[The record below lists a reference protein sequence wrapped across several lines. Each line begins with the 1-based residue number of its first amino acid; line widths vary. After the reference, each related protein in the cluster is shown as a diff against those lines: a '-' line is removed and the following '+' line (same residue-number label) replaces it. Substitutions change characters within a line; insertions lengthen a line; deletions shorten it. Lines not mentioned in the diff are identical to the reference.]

1 MILYVVFLVIIRYM
15 GTKLYIKT
23 YGCQMNEYDSQ
34 KTLEI
39 LKQDPTIEE
48 TSNPEDADII
58 LLNTCSIREKAE
70 EKVYSELG
78 RLRKLKIENPNLKI
92 GVGGC
97 VASQEG
103 KNIFKRAPYV
113 DLIFGPQTIHKVPS
127 LLSKKNKIEAVD
139 VSFPIEEKFDS
150 LPAPEATGTSSFVSI
165 MEGCSKYCSFC
176 VVPYTRGDEVSRKPE
191 QIFDEV
197 ARLVEQGVSEIVF
210 VGQNVNSYEY
220 SFNGRMLRLS
230 DLIEVTGSID
240 GVERIRYTTSHPLDM
255 TDDLIEVY
263 GHVPQLVSHL
273 HLPVQSG
280 SNRILTR
287 MKRNYS
293 RELYIDVIEKLKLV
307 RPNIKVSSDFIVG
320 FPGETDADF
329 QQTMDLIEEVQFDAS
344 FSFIYS
350 ARPGTPASKL
360 HDATPL
366 AEKKERLNILQNRI
380 DELQTFYSDALAGT
394 IQRCLVTGIS
404 RKNIK
409 QLQARTECNRVVNFD
424 FQNINILGKLVDI
437 NITKAY
443 QRSLVGKILN
453 SEELQSA

>member
-39 LKQDPTIEE
+39 LKQDPTVEE

-139 VSFPIEEKFDS
+139 VSFPIEEKFDA

-197 ARLVEQGVSEIVF
+197 ARLIEQGVSEIVF

-280 SNRILTR
+280 SNSILTR

-329 QQTMDLIEEVQFDAS
+329 QQTMNLIEEVQFDAS

-366 AEKKERLNILQNRI
+366 AEKKERLNILQNRM
-380 DELQTFYSDALAGT
+380 DELQTFYSDAW
-394 IQRCLVTGIS
+394 QEQFNDV
-404 RKNIK
+404 
-409 QLQARTECNRVVNFD
+409 
-424 FQNINILGKLVDI
+424 
-437 NITKAY
+437 
-443 QRSLVGKILN
+443 
-453 SEELQSA
+453 

>member
-1 MILYVVFLVIIRYM
+1 M

-39 LKQDPTIEE
+39 LKQDPSIEE
-48 TSNPEDADII
+48 TSIPEEADII

-78 RLRKLKIENPNLKI
+78 RLRKLKLKNPNLKI

-97 VASQEG
+97 VATQEG

-127 LLSKKNKIEAVD
+127 LLAKKNKIEAVD

-176 VVPYTRGDEVSRKPE
+176 VVPYTRGDEVSRKPD

-197 ARLVEQGVSEIVF
+197 ARLIEQGVSEIIF
-210 VGQNVNSYEY
+210 VGQNVNSYQHTLD
-220 SFNGRMLRLS
+220 GRVLRLS
-230 DLIEVTGSID
+230 DLIEVCGSID
-240 GVERIRYTTSHPLDM
+240 GVHRIRYTTSHPLDM
-255 TDDLIEVY
+255 TDDLINVY
-263 GHVPQLVSHL
+263 SHVPQLVSHL

-280 SNRILTR
+280 SNEILTK

-293 RELYIDVIEKLKLV
+293 REQYIEIIEKLLIV
-307 RPNIKVSSDFIVG
+307 RPNIKISSDFIIG
-320 FPGETDADF
+320 FPGESSHDF
-329 QQTMDLIEEVQFDAS
+329 QLTMDLIETIKFDAS

-350 ARPGTPASKL
+350 PRPGTPAAKL
-360 HDATPL
+360 EDSTPL
-366 AEKKERLNILQNRI
+366 AEKKERLNILQTRV
-380 DELQTFYSDALAGT
+380 DELQTHYSNNLAGT
-394 IQRCLVTGIS
+394 IQRCLVTGVS
-404 RKNIK
+404 KKNIN

-437 NITKAY
+437 NITQAY
-443 QRSLVGKILN
+443 QRSLVGKVLN

>member
-1 MILYVVFLVIIRYM
+1 M

-39 LKQDPTIEE
+39 LKQDPTVEE
-48 TSNPEDADII
+48 TLNPEDADII

-78 RLRKLKIENPNLKI
+78 RLRKLKTENPNLKI

-139 VSFPIEEKFDS
+139 VSFPIEEKFDA

-197 ARLVEQGVSEIVF
+197 ARLIEQGVSEIVF

-280 SNRILTR
+280 SNSILTR

-329 QQTMDLIEEVQFDAS
+329 QQTMNLIEEVQFDAS

-366 AEKKERLNILQNRI
+366 AEKKERLNILQNRM

-443 QRSLVGKILN
+443 QRSLVGTILN

>member
-1 MILYVVFLVIIRYM
+1 MS
-15 GTKLYIKT
+15 TKLYIKT

-39 LKQDPTIEE
+39 LKQDPTIKE
-48 TSNPEDADII
+48 TYDLYDADII

-78 RLRKLKIENPNLKI
+78 RLKKLKEKNPKLKI

-97 VASQEG
+97 VATQEG
-103 KNIFKRAPYV
+103 KNIYKRAPYV

-127 LLSKKNKIEAVD
+127 LIKQENKIQAVD

-150 LPAPEATGTSSFVSI
+150 LPAPEATGPTSFVSI

-176 VVPYTRGDEVSRKPE
+176 VVPYTRGDEVSRNPE

-197 ARLVEQGVSEIVF
+197 ARLIEQGVSEITF
-210 VGQNVNSYEY
+210 LGQNVNSYRY
-220 SFNGRMLRLS
+220 SFKGRMLSLS
-230 DLIEVTGSID
+230 DLIEVCGAIE
-240 GVERIRYTTSHPLDM
+240 GVDRIRYTTSHPLDM
-255 TDDLIEVY
+255 TDDLIDVY

-280 SNRILTR
+280 SNEILTK
-287 MKRNYS
+287 MKRNYT
-293 RELYIDVIEKLKLV
+293 IENYLQIISKL
-307 RPNIKVSSDFIVG
+307 RGARSNIKISSDFIVG
-320 FPGETDADF
+320 FPNETNKDF
-329 QQTMDLIEEVQFDAS
+329 QQTMDLIEKVQFDAS

-350 ARPGTPASKL
+350 PRPGTPASQLEDK
-360 HDATPL
+360 TPPTK
-366 AEKKERLNILQNRI
+366 KKERLQILQDRI
-380 DELQTFYSDALAGT
+380 DYFQRRYSKELVGT
-394 IQRCLVTGIS
+394 IQRCLVTGVS
-404 RKNIK
+404 KKDSK

-437 NITKAY
+437 NIMEAY
-443 QRSLVGKILN
+443 SHSLAGKIFN
-453 SEELQSA
+453 PKERYSA

>member
-39 LKQDPTIEE
+39 LKQDPTVEE

-139 VSFPIEEKFDS
+139 VSFPIEEKFDA

-263 GHVPQLVSHL
+263 GHVPQLVSQL

-280 SNRILTR
+280 SNSILTR

-320 FPGETDADF
+320 FPGETAADF

-443 QRSLVGKILN
+443 QRSLVGTILN

>member
-1 MILYVVFLVIIRYM
+1 M

-39 LKQDPTIEE
+39 LKQDPTVEE
-48 TSNPEDADII
+48 TLNPEDADII

-139 VSFPIEEKFDS
+139 VSFPIEEKFDA

-197 ARLVEQGVSEIVF
+197 ARLIEQGVSEIVF

-280 SNRILTR
+280 SNSILTR

-329 QQTMDLIEEVQFDAS
+329 QQTMNLIEEVQFDAS

-360 HDATPL
+360 YDATPL
-366 AEKKERLNILQNRI
+366 AEKKERLNILQNRM

-443 QRSLVGKILN
+443 QRSLVGTILN

>member
-1 MILYVVFLVIIRYM
+1 M

-39 LKQDPTIEE
+39 LKQDPTVEE

-139 VSFPIEEKFDS
+139 VSFPIEEKFDA

-176 VVPYTRGDEVSRKPE
+176 VVPYTRGDEVSRKPA

-197 ARLVEQGVSEIVF
+197 ARLIEQGVSEIVF

-230 DLIEVTGSID
+230 DLIEVAGSID

-280 SNRILTR
+280 SNSILTR

-366 AEKKERLNILQNRI
+366 AEKKERLNFLQNRI
-380 DELQTFYSDALAGT
+380 DELQTLYSDALAGT

>member
-39 LKQDPTIEE
+39 LKQDPTVEE

-139 VSFPIEEKFDS
+139 VSFPIEEKFDA

-280 SNRILTR
+280 SNTILTR

-443 QRSLVGKILN
+443 QRSLVGTILN

>member
-1 MILYVVFLVIIRYM
+1 M

-39 LKQDPTIEE
+39 LKKDPSIEE
-48 TSNPEDADII
+48 TSIPEEADII

-78 RLRKLKIENPNLKI
+78 RLRKLKLKNPNLKI

-97 VASQEG
+97 VATQEG

-127 LLSKKNKIEAVD
+127 LLAKENKIEAVD
-139 VSFPIEEKFDS
+139 VSFPIEEKFDA
-150 LPAPEATGTSSFVSI
+150 LPEPEATGTSSFVSI

-197 ARLVEQGVSEIVF
+197 ARLIEQGVSEIIF
-210 VGQNVNSYEY
+210 VGQNVNSYQY
-220 SFNGRMLRLS
+220 TLDGRVLRLS
-230 DLIEVTGSID
+230 DLIEVCGSID
-240 GVERIRYTTSHPLDM
+240 GVHRIRYTTSHPLDM
-255 TDDLIEVY
+255 TDDLINVY
-263 GHVPQLVSHL
+263 SHVPQLVSHL

-280 SNRILTR
+280 SNEILTK

-293 RELYIDVIEKLKLV
+293 REQYIEIIEKLLIV
-307 RPNIKVSSDFIVG
+307 RPNIKISSDFIVG
-320 FPGETDADF
+320 FPGESSRDF
-329 QQTMDLIEEVQFDAS
+329 QRTMDLIETVKFDAS

-350 ARPGTPASKL
+350 PRPGTPAAKL
-360 HDATPL
+360 EDSTPL
-366 AEKKERLNILQNRI
+366 AEKKERLNILQTRV
-380 DELQTFYSDALAGT
+380 DELQTHYSNNLAGT
-394 IQRCLVTGIS
+394 IQRCLVTGVS
-404 RKNIK
+404 KKNIN

-437 NITKAY
+437 NITQAY
-443 QRSLVGKILN
+443 QRSLVGKVLN
-453 SEELQSA
+453 SEELQLA

>member
-39 LKQDPTIEE
+39 LKQDPTVEE
-48 TSNPEDADII
+48 TSNPEEADII

-139 VSFPIEEKFDS
+139 VSFPIEEKFDA

-197 ARLVEQGVSEIVF
+197 ARLIEQGVSEIVF

-263 GHVPQLVSHL
+263 GHVPQLVSQL

-280 SNRILTR
+280 SNSILTR

-320 FPGETDADF
+320 FPGETAADF

>member
-48 TSNPEDADII
+48 TSNPEEADII

-139 VSFPIEEKFDS
+139 VSFPIEEKFDA

-280 SNRILTR
+280 SNSILTR

-443 QRSLVGKILN
+443 QRSLVGTILN

>member
-1 MILYVVFLVIIRYM
+1 M

-39 LKQDPTIEE
+39 LKQDPTVEE
-48 TSNPEDADII
+48 TSNPEEADII

-139 VSFPIEEKFDS
+139 VSFPIEEKFDA

-280 SNRILTR
+280 SNSILTR

-443 QRSLVGKILN
+443 QRSLVGTILN

>member
-39 LKQDPTIEE
+39 LKQDPTVEE
-48 TSNPEDADII
+48 TSNPAEADII

-103 KNIFKRAPYV
+103 KKIFKRAPYV

-139 VSFPIEEKFDS
+139 VSFPIEEKFDA

-176 VVPYTRGDEVSRKPE
+176 VVPYTRGDEVSRKPA

-197 ARLVEQGVSEIVF
+197 ARLIEQGVSEIVF

-230 DLIEVTGSID
+230 DLIEVAGSID

-280 SNRILTR
+280 SNSILTR

-366 AEKKERLNILQNRI
+366 AEKKERLNFLQNRI
-380 DELQTFYSDALAGT
+380 DELQTLYSDALAGT

-443 QRSLVGKILN
+443 QRSLVGTILN

>member
-1 MILYVVFLVIIRYM
+1 M

-39 LKQDPTIEE
+39 LKQDPTVEE
-48 TSNPEDADII
+48 TSDPEEADII

-103 KNIFKRAPYV
+103 KKIFKRAPFV

-139 VSFPIEEKFDS
+139 VSFPIEEKFDA

-197 ARLVEQGVSEIVF
+197 ARLIEQGVSEIVF

-230 DLIEVTGSID
+230 DLIEVAGSID

-366 AEKKERLNILQNRI
+366 AEKKERLNFLQNRI
-380 DELQTFYSDALAGT
+380 DELQTLYSDALAGT

>member
-1 MILYVVFLVIIRYM
+1 M

-48 TSNPEDADII
+48 TSNPEEADII

-139 VSFPIEEKFDS
+139 VSFPIEEKFDA

-197 ARLVEQGVSEIVF
+197 ARLVEQSVSEIVF

-263 GHVPQLVSHL
+263 GHVPQLVSQL

-280 SNRILTR
+280 SNSILTR

-329 QQTMDLIEEVQFDAS
+329 QQTMNLIEEVQFDAS

>member
-1 MILYVVFLVIIRYM
+1 M

-39 LKQDPTIEE
+39 LKQDPTVEE
-48 TSNPEDADII
+48 TSNPEEADII

-103 KNIFKRAPYV
+103 KKIFKRAPYV

-139 VSFPIEEKFDS
+139 VSFPIEEKFDA

-230 DLIEVTGSID
+230 DLIEVAGSID

-280 SNRILTR
+280 SNSILTR

-366 AEKKERLNILQNRI
+366 AEKKERLNFLQNRI
-380 DELQTFYSDALAGT
+380 DELQTLYSDALAGT

>member
-39 LKQDPTIEE
+39 LKQDPTVEE
-48 TSNPEDADII
+48 TSNPEEADII

-139 VSFPIEEKFDS
+139 VSFPIEEKFDA

-263 GHVPQLVSHL
+263 GHVPQLVSQL

-280 SNRILTR
+280 SNSILTR

-443 QRSLVGKILN
+443 QRSLVGTILN

>member
-139 VSFPIEEKFDS
+139 VSFPIEEKFDA

-280 SNRILTR
+280 SNSILTR

-360 HDATPL
+360 HDETPL

>member
-39 LKQDPTIEE
+39 LKQDPTVEE

-139 VSFPIEEKFDS
+139 VSFPIEEKFDA
-150 LPAPEATGTSSFVSI
+150 LPAPQATGTSSFVSI

-197 ARLVEQGVSEIVF
+197 ARLIEQGVSEIVF

-280 SNRILTR
+280 SNSILTR

-329 QQTMDLIEEVQFDAS
+329 QQTMNLIEEVQFDAS

-366 AEKKERLNILQNRI
+366 AEKKERLNILQNRM

-443 QRSLVGKILN
+443 QRSLVGTILN